1 MVSLR
6 DFPYT
11 SALFGL
17 VSYNDPSKKRLQTS
31 EIDPLFFWGG
41 GEALFVHEVCV
52 LSLFGSFGRSE
63 VKEFVRMMGAPPFKN
78 VELCWLLVMMM
89 DDGCQSQAVK
99 LII

>member
-1 MVSLR
+1 M
-6 DFPYT
+6 
-11 SALFGL
+11 
-17 VSYNDPSKKRLQTS
+17 
-31 EIDPLFFWGG
+31 
-41 GEALFVHEVCV
+41 HEVCV
-52 LSLFGSFGRSE
+52 LFLFGSFGRSE